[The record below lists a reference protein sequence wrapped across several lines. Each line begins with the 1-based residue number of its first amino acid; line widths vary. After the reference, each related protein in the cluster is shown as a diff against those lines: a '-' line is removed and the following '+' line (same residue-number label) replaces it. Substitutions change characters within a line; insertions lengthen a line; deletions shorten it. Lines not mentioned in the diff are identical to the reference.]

1 MASTTPIYLRTRGR
15 VAFGPRFQGSDQDL
29 QPSDTES
36 SAECDVL
43 FFRATFTPT
52 KRQRLGTQNHQGLA
66 AQHPNH
72 IQPPFRQRLRP
83 QEKDTKTGGS
93 EPSLPVRGG
102 ARGARAPADRA
113 GRRLA
118 LEGPEFF
125 HPFWRPKDGRLGW
138 SLFTSLGLQFSEG
151 GRGGFG
157 GSVPTEP
164 EDMGQ
169 EP

>member
-93 EPSLPVRGG
+93 EPSCRSVEGLAGLG
-102 ARGARAPADRA
+102 ARGPGGTASRLGRTGVLSPFLAPERRAPWVVPLHLPRA
-113 GRRLA
+113 PILRRWS
-118 LEGPEFF
+118 GW
-125 HPFWRPKDGRLGW
+125 FWRVCAHR
-138 SLFTSLGLQFSEG
+138 T
-151 GRGGFG
+151 
-157 GSVPTEP
+157 
-164 EDMGQ
+164 
-169 EP
+169 